1 MGGVWF
7 RKLVR
12 SIAWCAVV
20 SAGVFVYGQA
30 VVKSGMPRI
39 VEQNGRYA
47 LFVDGAPYL
56 MLGAQVN
63 NSSAWPA
70 MLPKVWPTIEA
81 LHANTVEMP
90 IYWEQFEPRPGVYD
104 DSVMRTLLTGART
117 HHVHLVLLWFGTW
130 KNGSGHYTPEWIKRN
145 NELYPHVVN
154 KEGRNVDS
162 LSPIAPATLSADRK
176 AFAALMSH
184 LKADDPEHTVLMV
197 QVENESG
204 SYGSVRDYS
213 PAAQK
218 AFEGPVPETLLKAL
232 NKQPGDWQQ
241 VFGDDADEFFGAW
254 SIAHYIEQV
263 AAAGKAEYPLPM
275 YVNAALRDPL
285 HPGKP
290 GPGGYNSGGPTDN
303 VIAIWKAAAPSIDLI
318 APDIYM
324 SDYARYT
331 KVLDLYHRP
340 DNAMFV
346 PETGNGPEYARY
358 FFAALGHGTIGFS
371 PFGMDTTGY
380 VNAPLGAARINDEV
394 IAPFAED
401 YAIAGPMQREL
412 AKLNFEGKLQ
422 AVSEDP
428 AVHKQTLDFGA
439 WKVTV
444 SYGLPQFGSGSGP
457 KANPTPS
464 GGVLVAQLGPNEFLV
479 TGLHARVYFTPA
491 DAAKQRQFIRVEE
504 GSYQNGVW
512 HFLRIWNGDQT
523 DYGLNF
529 TSAAQVLRVTL
540 ATF

>member
-1 MGGVWF
+1 M
-7 RKLVR
+7 
-12 SIAWCAVV
+12 
-20 SAGVFVYGQA
+20 
-30 VVKSGMPRI
+30 
-39 VEQNGRYA
+39 VEQHGRHA

-56 MLGAQVN
+56 MLSAQVN
-63 NSSAWPA
+63 NSSASPA

-81 LHANTVEMP
+81 LHANTVEIP

-104 DSVMRTLLTGART
+104 DTAMRTLLTEARA
-117 HHVHLVLLWFGTW
+117 HKVHLVLLWFGTW
-130 KNGSGHYTPEWIKRN
+130 KNGSGHYAPEWIKRN

-154 KEGRNVDS
+154 KDGRNVDS
-162 LSPIAPATLSADRK
+162 LSPIAPATLAADRN
-176 AFAALMSH
+176 AFAALMSD

-204 SYGSVRDYS
+204 TYGSVRDYS

-218 AFEGPVPETLLKAL
+218 AFEGHVPEGLLKAL
-232 NKQPGDWQQ
+232 NKQPGNWQQ
-241 VFGDDADEFFGAW
+241 VFGDDADEFFHAW
-254 SIAHYIEQV
+254 SIARYIEQV
-263 AAAGKAEYPLPM
+263 AAAGKAKYPLPM
-275 YVNAALRDPL
+275 YVNVALRDPL
-285 HPGKP
+285 HPGNASS
-290 GPGGYNSGGPTDN
+290 YESGGPTDN
-303 VIAIWKAAAPSIDLI
+303 VIPIWKATAPSIDLI
-318 APDIYM
+318 GPDIYM

-331 KVLDLYHRP
+331 KVLDMYHRP

-346 PETGNGPEYARY
+346 PETGNSPEYARY

-380 VNAPLGAARINDEV
+380 VNAPLGATKINDETV
-394 IAPFAED
+394 APFAED

-412 AKLNFEGKLQ
+412 AKLNFEGRLQ

-428 AVHKQTLDFGA
+428 AVHRQMLDFGA
-439 WKVTV
+439 WTVTV
-444 SYGLPQFGSGSGP
+444 SYGLPQFGSWFEP
-457 KANPTPS
+457 KGNPKPS
-464 GGVLVAQLGPNEFLV
+464 GGALVAQLGPNEFLV
-479 TGLHARVYFTPA
+479 TGLHARVDFAPA
-491 DAAKQRQFIRVEE
+491 DATKQRQFIRVEE
-504 GSYQNGVW
+504 GSYQGGAW